1 MHRLL
6 WFSIALFGLCA
17 FAHAAPPPALPQ
29 FATLTVADG
38 LPSTA
43 VYRVA
48 QDHDGFIW
56 IASHDGLA
64 RDDGVG
70 FRIYRHDPED
80 PRSLSSNDVEALLV
94 DHRGRIWCGGEASGL
109 NRLEPDGNGFR
120 HWRHVPN
127 DPATLSSDDVWA
139 LAEDASGT
147 IWIGT
152 YLGGL
157 SALDANDR
165 FTRIEHDPEDPASLR
180 SNIVVALH
188 VDRSDRLWIGTDV
201 GLDVREADGR
211 IVHVTLPPG
220 NDGPARGEVM
230 AFLEDDDGGMLVGT
244 GRGLFRVAGDLESVE
259 EIATEA
265 SFAVSALA
273 RDANGTVWV
282 GLLSGLAR
290 LDAGQVWRYPAVEP
304 GPGALP
310 GKRVWDIISDSEGG
324 LWFAVLDGGIARL
337 PPDWR
342 NFSVFRHVPGDEAS
356 LAHARVQGFGIGKD
370 AVWVISG
377 RDGVDRID
385 LETGGIR
392 RFGARLGFDSR
403 RLLWSVL
410 ALPDEIWIG
419 HHGGIHVHPLDG
431 GRGIDLPVDAT
442 RDDALPPGLLDHMR
456 KTRDGDVWVV
466 SRGGGVAQLAA
477 SPPRVL
483 RRYVPRDGTLD
494 NTDITKLVLDA
505 DDRPWIATTTGVQH
519 LDRAGLRF
527 VAASGSP
534 QEVVS
539 GLAFGPD
546 GSLWLQRLGALEQYK
561 IDDGILQL
569 VDQFDSTSGWPAL
582 AEGDLAVD
590 RNGNV
595 WATSPRGLWRAAPDT
610 RRVRRFDQ
618 RDGLPSAEFLSNSL
632 AVGADGSLYAGT
644 LTGAV
649 AFDPS
654 ALELDA
660 KAPPV
665 RIIDLRVRRGSEAV
679 LLDPAQP
686 IELGYADRDLAVTVR
701 ALSYANAS
709 NNRYRFRLDDYDAD
723 WIENASGERV
733 FSQLPPGDYRL
744 AVQGAGAGG
753 VWGTLETPLAIR
765 VNPPPWATGWAY
777 ALYALGVMLL
787 GALLFGGYR
796 ARVRRRHALA
806 LAEERQHQAERLA
819 DAKTAF
825 LATMS
830 HEVRTPLTAVLGMAE
845 LLLGTRLD
853 ERQRN
858 YANAI
863 HQSGELLLRQVNDS
877 LDLARIEAG
886 RLTLESAP
894 LDPRALIDDIIVL
907 ERPLAEHKGL
917 FLRTDIGA
925 DVPTAIL
932 GDVLRLKQVL
942 LNLVSNALKF
952 TESGGVT
959 LVCRRTPDG
968 LVFEVADSG
977 PGIPADVCARLFERF
992 SQADDSV
999 ARRHGGSGLGL
1010 AICRE
1015 LAELMGGRISVDS
1028 EPGRGS
1034 VFRVELPLADVA
1046 SEPESVPPEPVSA
1059 DPAILVGDDA
1069 AETIPNDMAPTP
1081 APPPATASG
1090 RNILLVEDDAMVAS
1104 AVIGLLES
1112 VGHRALHAGNGLAA
1126 LAELKRN
1133 RFDRAHFDLALL
1145 DLDLPGIDGLAL
1157 ARMIRG
1163 GVAGDAGLPLVA
1175 VTARSDGSE
1184 EARCRDAGFDGF
1196 LRKPLSA
1203 AELDAEIAR
1212 VLARET
1218 DAPDAPAQ
1226 SREATPEI

>member
-6 WFSIALFGLCA
+6 AFSIALFGLCTVA
-17 FAHAAPPPALPQ
+17 RAAPPPSLPQ

-43 VYRVA
+43 VYRIA

-64 RDDGVG
+64 RDDGVD
-70 FRIYRHDPED
+70 FRIWRHDPED
-80 PRSLSSNDVEALLV
+80 PDSLSSNDVEALLV

-109 NRLEPDGNGFR
+109 NLLNADGNGFR
-120 HWRHVPN
+120 HWRHAAN
-127 DPATLSSDDVWA
+127 DPSTLSSDDVWA

-147 IWIGT
+147 IWVGT

-157 SALDANDR
+157 SALDANGR
-165 FTRIEHDPEDPASLR
+165 ITRIEHDPDDPASLR

-201 GLDVREADGR
+201 GLDVREPGGR
-211 IVHVTLPPG
+211 IVHVALPADGGPG
-220 NDGPARGEVM
+220 RGEVM
-230 AFLEDDDGGMLVGT
+230 AFLDDGDGAMLVGT
-244 GRGLFRVAGDLESVE
+244 GRGLFRVAADLGSVE
-259 EIATEA
+259 EVVTDT

-273 RDANGTVWV
+273 RDADGTVWV

-290 LDAGQVWRYPAVEP
+290 LDAGGVWRYPQAEP
-304 GPGALP
+304 GPGTLP
-310 GKRVWDIISDSEGG
+310 GKRVWDIISDREGG
-324 LWFAVLDGGIARL
+324 LWFAVLDGGVARL

-342 NFSVFRHVPGDEAS
+342 NFSVFRHVPGEEAS
-356 LAHARVQGFGIGKD
+356 LAHPRVQGFGIGEE

-385 LETGGIR
+385 LATGSIR
-392 RFGARLGFDSR
+392 RFGAHVGLDSR
-403 RLLWSVL
+403 RLLWSAL
-410 ALPDEIWIG
+410 ALPGEIWIG
-419 HHGGIHVHPLDG
+419 HHDGIHVHALDD
-431 GRGIDLPVDAT
+431 GRDIDLPVDAG
-442 RDDALPPGLLDHMR
+442 RDDALPPGLLDQMR
-456 KTRDGDVWVV
+456 LTGDGEVWAV
-466 SRGGGVAQLAA
+466 SRGGGVARLGT

-483 RRYVPRDGTLD
+483 RRYVVQDGTLG
-494 NTDITKLVLDA
+494 NPDITELALDA
-505 DDRPWIATTTGVQH
+505 DGRPWLATTTGVLH
-519 LDRAGLRF
+519 LDDAGLHF
-527 VAASGSP
+527 TFAAGSP
-534 QEVVS
+534 REVVS
-539 GLAFGPD
+539 GLAFAPD
-546 GSLWLQRLGALEQYK
+546 GSLWLQRLGALERYAVANGNLELA
-561 IDDGILQL
+561 DR
-569 VDQFDSTSGWPAL
+569 FDSADGWPAL

-595 WATSPRGLWRAAPDT
+595 WATSPRGLWRADADT
-610 RRVRRFDQ
+610 RRIRRFDQ

-632 AVGADGSLYAGT
+632 AIGADGSLYAGT

-649 AFDPS
+649 AFDPA
-654 ALELDA
+654 ALRLEA
-660 KAPPV
+660 MAPPV
-665 RIIDLRVRRGSEAV
+665 RVVDLRVRRAGEPIP
-679 LLDPAQP
+679 LDPAGP
-686 IELGYADRDLAVTVR
+686 IELGHADRDLAITIR
-701 ALSYANAS
+701 ALSYVNAS
-709 NNRYRFRLDDYDAD
+709 NNRYRFRLAGYDAD
-723 WIENASGERV
+723 WVESSNGERV
-733 FSQLPPGDYRL
+733 FSQLPPGAYRL
-744 AVQGAGAGG
+744 EAQGAGAGG
-753 VWGTLETPLAIR
+753 AWGALDAPIAIR
-765 VNPPPWATGWAY
+765 VRPPPWATGWAY
-777 ALYALGVMLL
+777 ALYALGVLLL
-787 GALLFGGYR
+787 GAALFGAYR

-825 LATMS
+825 LATMG

-886 RLTLESAP
+886 RLTLESAAV
-894 LDPRALIDDIIVL
+894 DPRALVADIAVL
-907 ERPLAEHKGL
+907 ERPLAERKGL
-917 FLRTDIGA
+917 YLRNECA
-925 DVPTAIL
+925 DDLPAMVT
-932 GDVLRLKQVL
+932 GDALRLKQIL

-959 LVCRRTPDG
+959 LRCARTADG
-968 LVFEVADSG
+968 LAFEVADSG
-977 PGIPADVCARLFERF
+977 PGIPEDVRTRLFERF
-992 SQADDSV
+992 SQADEGV

-1015 LAELMGGRISVDS
+1015 LAELMGGRIAVES
-1028 EPGRGS
+1028 EPGHGS
-1034 VFRVELPLADVA
+1034 TFRVELPFAEVADDSGTTGA
-1046 SEPESVPPEPVSA
+1046 GPETATETTTAISPEPP
-1059 DPAILVGDDA
+1059 DEGAIA
-1069 AETIPNDMAPTP
+1069 AQTESTG
-1081 APPPATASG
+1081 TASQSAGMPAEPTAYG
-1090 RNILLVEDDAMVAS
+1090 RHVLLVEDDAMIART
-1104 AVIGLLES
+1104 VIGLLES
-1112 VGHRALHAGNGLAA
+1112 LGDHAVHAGHGLAA

-1163 GVAGDAGLPLVA
+1163 GVAGDARLPLVA
-1175 VTARSDGSE
+1175 ITARSDGSE

-1203 AELDAEIAR
+1203 ALLDAEMAR
-1212 VLARET
+1212 VLARE
-1218 DAPDAPAQ
+1218 PALFQ
-1226 SREATPEI
+1226 PH